1 MPAWFLCL
9 RMAGRPSTPEMW
21 SLFHLSLAGAERV
34 GPSVWSGG
42 WKSYWVF
49 NLPCESDS
57 NLNCY
62 FVLKCLSDLQICYC
76 MGVMG

>member
-1 MPAWFLCL
+1 MEVMLD
-9 RMAGRPSTPEMW
+9 
-21 SLFHLSLAGAERV
+21 
-34 GPSVWSGG
+34 
-42 WKSYWVF
+42 F

-62 FVLKCLSDLQICYC
+62 FVLKYLSDGQICYC